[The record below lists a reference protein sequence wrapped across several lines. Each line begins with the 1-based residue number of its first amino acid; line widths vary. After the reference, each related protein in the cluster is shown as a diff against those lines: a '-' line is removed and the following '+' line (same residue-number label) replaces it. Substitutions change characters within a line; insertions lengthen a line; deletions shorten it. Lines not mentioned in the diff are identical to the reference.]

1 MKKAIIYIHAEG
13 VSEKAQKYQRDKA
26 VEKAIR
32 DGYTADEIIEVES
45 AEAIMPCV
53 LTHKIKA
60 VYVYDPARLGQGEKD
75 LLAANDI
82 KLAAVRDQPLINVKN
97 VLKILNDCNKPLSIP

>member
-1 MKKAIIYIHAEG
+1 MKKAIIYIHTEG

-53 LTHKIKA
+53 LAHQIKA
-60 VYVYDPARLGQGEKD
+60 VYVYDPARLGRNDGEARGTRAF
-75 LLAANDI
+75 LSEN
-82 KLAAVRDQPLINVKN
+82 NVKL
-97 VLKILNDCNKPLSIP
+97 VAVK